1 MQKSLDTA
9 ISAVKA
15 QQTKL
20 DVTANNIANVNTVG
34 FKKSRTMFSTM
45 LNQAIRTASA
55 GTDNSGG
62 INPSSIGLG
71 VQVASI
77 DTLHSQGTLTS
88 TGRPLDLA
96 IQGDGFFTVSDGNT
110 TYYTRSGAINLSSI
124 DGSLTLS
131 NGMKVMGYPINPL
144 TGEVDKNGGLQ
155 PIKIPNMQAAAVQAT
170 TNATFSGNIS
180 SSLKNGETT
189 VIPFVS
195 YDSLGTKH
203 QFNIT
208 LEKTGNNELS
218 WTVESTEGLNVGT
231 NTGTIKFDTNGKFES
246 STGGPITVQT
256 IGAENMSIEL
266 DFSTVTML
274 DKSTDFSLK
283 SQNGMSAGTIQS
295 VAVTSGATVTVTYSN
310 GLTKDIACLGIA
322 IFDNPAG
329 LSNQQDSL
337 FMETVNS
344 GLPTVVTADES
355 AQNTVYAG
363 YLEASNV
370 DVSEE
375 LTDMIKTQRAYQMA
389 TKVVTTSD
397 EILTELIN
405 IKR

>member
-110 TYYTRSGAINLSSI
+110 NYYTRSGAINLSSI